1 MKKQGI
7 NTNMLNKYV
16 IFTTQRTG
24 SSWLVDMLHN
34 NNNIA
39 SYAELFRL
47 NVNQDFPSY
56 CEKDIKLFNRWK
68 VTYNPI
74 FEFSRRKKQINE
86 LVLLNNDKK
95 NVTTFG
101 CKIMYNQVNKN
112 KQLLRNSF
120 VFFDKFIHL
129 KRRDH
134 LRVAISH
141 VFMEQTGVSHSDSDV
156 DLEPI
161 EVNISNIVYY
171 LKVIKKEEKRMD
183 SLLKKYAAEKYI
195 VCYYEDLVESTN
207 EVMAKIHEHI
217 GVKHTHPASNFK
229 KINNS
234 DLNDMIIN
242 YDDLIFTLKK
252 ESLI

>member
-1 MKKQGI
+1 M
-7 NTNMLNKYV
+7 
-16 IFTTQRTG
+16 FTTQRTG
-24 SSWLVDMLHN
+24 STWLVDMLN
-34 NNNIA
+34 NNCRVG
-39 SYAELFRL
+39 SYSELFRL
-47 NVNQDFPSY
+47 NVDKDFPSY
-56 CEKDIKLFNRWK
+56 GEIDIKLFNRWK
-68 VTYNPI
+68 VKYNPMLEL
-74 FEFSRRKKQINE
+74 FRKKKQINE
-86 LVLLNNDKK
+86 YFDQLTLLNSDKK
-95 NVTTFG
+95 HVTTFG

-195 VCYYEDLVESTN
+195 VCYYEDLVESTD

-242 YDDLIFTLKK
+242 YDDLILTLKK

>member
-1 MKKQGI
+1 
-7 NTNMLNKYV
+7 MLNKYV

-34 NNNIA
+34 NSNIA

-47 NVNQDFPSY
+47 NVNQDFPLF

-68 VTYNPI
+68 VKYNPI
-74 FEFSRRKKQINE
+74 FDFFRKKQQINE
-86 LVLLNNDKK
+86 YFDEIVLLNSDKK
-95 NVTTFG
+95 HVSALG

-112 KQLLRNSF
+112 QTLLRNSF

-141 VFMEQTGVSHSDSDV
+141 VFMEQTGVSHSESDV

-183 SLLKKYAAEKYI
+183 KLLNKYAEEKYI
-195 VCYYEDLVESTN
+195 VCYYEDLVENTDV
-207 EVMAKIHEHI
+207 VMERIHEHI
-217 GVKHTHPASNFK
+217 GVKHFPPTSNFK
-229 KINNS
+229 KINSN
-234 DLNDMIIN
+234 DLNAMIIN
-242 YDDLIFTLKK
+242 YDDLILTLKK
-252 ESLI
+252 ERLI